1 MTALRMLGTVLSK
14 PRLAKPSYYR
24 ISSDNKWTFSL
35 RSVGRSN
42 LHVAASKEALSVEK
56 FSSEYEAVIGIEC
69 HVQLNT
75 ATKAFCSCQ
84 NEYGADPN
92 THICPICLGHPGTLP
107 MLGQEV
113 VRKSILAG
121 LALNCNINKDSK
133 FDRKQYFYADLPKGY
148 QISQYDIP
156 LCYEGYIDVVIPD
169 EGSKRV
175 GITRAHMEEDA
186 GKIVYTGADSLSGS
200 QSSQVDYNRGGVP
213 LLEIVSEPDMRTG
226 KEAAMYAAELR
237 RIMLCIGASNGNMAE
252 GSMRC
257 DVNVSVRRKGATE
270 FGTKVEIKNMNSFNA
285 MQRAIDYEYIR
296 QCQLIEDNNESEIV
310 QETRLWDE
318 NTQSTASMRRK
329 EGLADYR
336 YFPEPDI
343 PDLHISE
350 EFIQSIKESL
360 PELPSE
366 KRKRY
371 MSLGLSE
378 YDALVLSDDED
389 IAAYFDRVLN
399 SGASVKQ
406 AANWVM
412 GDVNAVV
419 KSEGIKFSNLKMTP
433 ETLGD
438 MIKLIEE
445 SVISGKIG
453 KEILPRLVNGE
464 AEGKS
469 VREFVDANGLI
480 QISDEATL
488 REIVQ
493 KVFDANPSQLEGYRN
508 GKTKLKGYF
517 VGQVMKE
524 SGGRA
529 NPKELNRIL
538 MSMLDA

>member
-1 MTALRMLGTVLSK
+1 
-14 PRLAKPSYYR
+14 
-24 ISSDNKWTFSL
+24 
-35 RSVGRSN
+35 
-42 LHVAASKEALSVEK
+42 
-56 FSSEYEAVIGIEC
+56 
-69 HVQLNT
+69 
-75 ATKAFCSCQ
+75 
-84 NEYGADPN
+84 
-92 THICPICLGHPGTLP
+92 
-107 MLGQEV
+107 
-113 VRKSILAG
+113 
-121 LALNCNINKDSK
+121 
-133 FDRKQYFYADLPKGY
+133 
-148 QISQYDIP
+148 
-156 LCYEGYIDVVIPD
+156 
-169 EGSKRV
+169 
-175 GITRAHMEEDA
+175 
-186 GKIVYTGADSLSGS
+186 
-200 QSSQVDYNRGGVP
+200 
-213 LLEIVSEPDMRTG
+213 
-226 KEAAMYAAELR
+226 
-237 RIMLCIGASNGNMAE
+237 
-252 GSMRC
+252 MRC

-296 QCQLIEDNNESEIV
+296 QCQLLEDNNESEIV

-318 NTQSTASMRRK
+318 NSQTTASMRRK

-350 EFIQSIKESL
+350 EFVQKLKESL

-366 KRKRY
+366 KRNRY

-453 KEILPRLVNGE
+453 KEILPRLVDGE

-488 REIVQ
+488 RDIVQ